1 MAVATIARSGT
12 VSGFQ
17 PDDRYKSCSEARTA
31 GWVFSQGGYSTKRDQ
46 FRASH
51 ISGAQ
56 GIGAHKPHCGCQ
68 RVGLSQVIC
77 SRVPATAD
85 CYDHGNATTD
95 RRCIAALG
103 GEKGASGSGDARQTR
118 QCRPQEG
125 KGCEDRAARALG
137 ATVGSTRLAKRR
149 YLREALTVT
158 SSANQ
163 RLGLLSGHHPII
175 VLGVLVEILCFDRI
189 ATQECGLCERQITLV
204 LSFCAGHVVVAVS
217 ASLSGPSGRTK
228 T

>member
-1 MAVATIARSGT
+1 MIGTKAAAKRARLGGFSAKEDTRLSVTNSGRLT
-12 VSGFQ
+12 S
-17 PDDRYKSCSEARTA
+17 PER
-31 GWVFSQGGYSTKRDQ
+31 
-46 FRASH
+46 RASELTNR
-51 ISGAQ
+51 SPPVADT
-56 GIGAHKPHCGCQ
+56 HCGCQ